1 MVTLRETPE
10 DMLGRV
16 TRMRA
21 KDFLYRARG
30 VEYEIRALKESE
42 REAWDRA
49 TRITQNYDG
58 DGAQSTKD
66 PHKFDALVELEYK
79 LDERIDE
86 LCAVKTEIL
95 AAIGKLED
103 SRERLALQLYYIDM
117 KTWEEVCVEMT
128 YSWKQMM
135 RIRKKAISHVDE
147 IMGIE

>member
-1 MVTLRETPE
+1 MTAKQFLSR
-10 DMLGRV
+10 GRW
-16 TRMRA
+16 
-21 KDFLYRARG
+21 
-30 VEYEIRALKESE
+30 IE
-42 REAWDRA
+42 REISALMRTRDETRDRL
-49 TRITQNYDG
+49 THITQNYDS

-79 LDERIDE
+79 LDERIDA

-95 AAIGKLED
+95 DTICKLED